1 MVGIPCFPVPLS
13 IQKWLIFLTDGI
25 FNGKYRTQH
34 PMIPKVRWLEPR
46 QKAKVERIWGHKEN
60 KNSPLHILNSLWG
73 KRGKKGWR
81 NTNQGGG
88 FSKINQNTE
97 SKICGCQ
104 RREWE
109 ENGHNHATSLK
120 ITCWTGRHFTREKSR
135 ISQVHFQCCLT
146 LGIFKDLLSWARQLF
161 LYH

>member
-1 MVGIPCFPVPLS
+1 MIRT
-13 IQKWLIFLTDGI
+13 KTK
-25 FNGKYRTQH
+25 GKGRENLRTQR
-34 PMIPKVRWLEPR
+34 K
-46 QKAKVERIWGHKEN
+46 QKFPITYSELLV
-60 KNSPLHILNSLWG
+60 G

-120 ITCWTGRHFTREKSR
+120 ITC
-135 ISQVHFQCCLT
+135 
-146 LGIFKDLLSWARQLF
+146 
-161 LYH
+161 